1 MNEAVRA
8 ITVHWD
14 DAVPSL
20 PGWSCWWTTEG
31 RDDFIDA
38 GQAPDK
44 DDCTITE
51 LSKAV
56 EYSLAAMRSAGVEV
70 PDITFDDFETQNY
83 DARFCCG
90 WSATWKAQGAWH
102 GTITLFR
109 EERSNG

>member
-1 MNEAVRA
+1 MTKTTRS
-8 ITVHWD
+8 ITVYWD
-14 DAVPSL
+14 DSL
-20 PGWSCWWTTEG
+20 PSDPMWLCWWTTDG

-51 LSKAV
+51 L
-56 EYSLAAMRSAGVEV
+56 RSAVAIALATIRSLGVEV

-90 WSATWKAQGAWH
+90 WSATWKAPE
-102 GTITLFR
+102 
-109 EERSNG
+109 EERTEQ